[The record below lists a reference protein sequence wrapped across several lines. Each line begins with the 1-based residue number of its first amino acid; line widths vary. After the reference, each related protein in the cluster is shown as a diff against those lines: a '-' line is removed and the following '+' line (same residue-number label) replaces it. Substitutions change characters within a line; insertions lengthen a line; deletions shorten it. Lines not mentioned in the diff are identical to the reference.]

1 MFNLKTHALLSILL
15 LSVGSAAQ
23 ALTLSVNCGS
33 KEGLN
38 SIGAAIK
45 LIQRAGALEPHTINV
60 SGDCN
65 ENILVQN
72 IDRLTLNAVNGAS
85 ITDASDG
92 VHEVIDVANSTGF
105 TLNGFAVIA
114 TCPASCMNGAGADAI
129 SCYLGADCLL
139 INDSISGAG
148 NGAGIGV
155 YPLSKAV
162 VQGGTLQDNYF
173 GLFTNDGGE
182 LFVWGATV
190 QNNIYGIYLN
200 HGGSV
205 AIRVGADG
213 VTPSVIAHN
222 AQQGI
227 YSSLGGAVNV
237 HAPAKITNNGSD
249 GIYLA
254 LGSKLFIGGGIGGSG
269 GISVT
274 ANGGAGVSVND
285 VSIAQFGGNA
295 HVAAN
300 TATNIACNAPTAIT
314 VGAIAAAGGIAG
326 IPYTSCTN

>member
-1 MFNLKTHALLSILL
+1 LL
-15 LSVGSAAQ
+15 LSVVSAAQ
-23 ALTLSVNCGS
+23 ALTLSVNCGA

-38 SIGAAIK
+38 TIGAAIK
-45 LIQRAGALEPHTINV
+45 VVQRTGVWEPSTINV
-60 SGDCN
+60 SGECN
-65 ENILVQN
+65 ENILIQN

-92 VHEVIDVANSTGF
+92 AREVIDVANSAGF
-105 TLNGFAVIA
+105 TLNGFAITA
-114 TCPASCMNGAGADAI
+114 TCPSSCMNGAGADAI

-139 INDSISGAG
+139 VNNSISGAG
-148 NGAGIGV
+148 NGAGVGV
-155 YPLSKAV
+155 YPLSKATI
-162 VQGGTLQDNYF
+162 QGGTLQNNYF

-182 LFVWGATV
+182 LFVWGAVV

-205 AIRVGADG
+205 AVRVGADG

-227 YSSLGGAVNV
+227 SAILGGAVSL
-237 HAPAKITNNGSD
+237 HAPAKITSNGAD
-249 GIYLA
+249 GISLA
-254 LGSKLFIGGGIGGSG
+254 LGSKLFIGGGIGASG
-269 GISVT
+269 VISVT
-274 ANGGAGVSVND
+274 ANGGSGVSVND

-295 HVAAN
+295 HVAGN
-300 TATNIACNAPTAIT
+300 SATNIACNAPTTIT
-314 VGAIAAAGGIAG
+314 AGAVAAAGGIAG